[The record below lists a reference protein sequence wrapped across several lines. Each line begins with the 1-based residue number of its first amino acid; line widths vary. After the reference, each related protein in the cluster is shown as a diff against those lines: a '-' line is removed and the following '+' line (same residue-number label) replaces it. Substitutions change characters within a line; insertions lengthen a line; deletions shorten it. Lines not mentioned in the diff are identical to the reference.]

1 VCARALLPGFGVVV
15 GVGVVDVVV
24 GMGVVVVVKGTVVVV
39 QFGYCK
45 RILKQYGVVALVL
58 PRYWISN
65 DPGSI
70 FQFPTFAK
78 VEAPA
83 VRSVA
88 GSSGR
93 HFQNVSAIVNSRSDF
108 DRKLTFGNFYQVNR
122 QCPFLKQ

>member
-1 VCARALLPGFGVVV
+1 
-15 GVGVVDVVV
+15 VGVVDVVV

-88 GSSGR
+88 GSSGESA
-93 HFQNVSAIVNSRSDF
+93 VSIPVRPEIVNEFRHQF
-108 DRKLTFGNFYQVNR
+108 
-122 QCPFLKQ
+122 